1 MHLNGCGFLLV
12 DASMHTCATSCES
25 ICQGREPR
33 ALLRPKRRLAIIVA
47 GLKNRFY
54 PLPLLRHVVGPAAKA
69 GWEVDLFVSLCTHS
83 SPRFNHSEF
92 GAYWYKPTPNPRF
105 TNYTTSEFQ
114 RYFAGHARY
123 WGAHRTSLFLRD
135 RDHVVGSPPKKRR
148 FTGISHERVMRSALR
163 LWSTEVVWRWMQE
176 HGFKGYDVVMVVR
189 EDVYFVDDVDP
200 SRFTEPNTFFARGF
214 HQYCRVDPIHSHLVD
229 DRVLVFGRAAA
240 PAMLNLLTEWY
251 THPSPRLDSL
261 GAPEVFFGR
270 LAKEKGLAVS
280 LVPGDWL
287 PFFAALHM
295 RVHKTSL
302 PMLCFRDGTTAHL
315 VHPQGPCVSSE
326 QYLKISSE
334 EPDALQYVSG
344 VKLIPFCEEF
354 PLL

>member
-1 MHLNGCGFLLV
+1 
-12 DASMHTCATSCES
+12 MHTCATSCES

-33 ALLRPKRRLAIIVA
+33 ALLRPKMRLAVIVA

-69 GWEVDLFVSLCTHS
+69 GWEVDLFVSLCAHS
-83 SPRFNHSEF
+83 SSRFNHSDF

-123 WGAHRTSLFLRD
+123 WGAHQTSLFLRD

-148 FTGISHERVMRSALR
+148 FTGISHERMMRFALR
-163 LWSTEVVWRWMQE
+163 LWSIEVVWKWMQK

-200 SRFTEPNTFFARGF
+200 SRFIEPNTFFAVGL
-214 HQYCRVDPIHSHLVD
+214 HQYCRVDPTLAHLVD
-229 DRVLVFGRAAA
+229 DRVLVFGHAAA

-251 THPSPRLDSL
+251 THPSPRLDNL
-261 GAPEVFFGR
+261 GAPAEIFFGR
-270 LAKEKGLAVS
+270 LAVVHRHK
-280 LVPGDWL
+280 L
-287 PFFAALHM
+287 P
-295 RVHKTSL
+295 V
-302 PMLCFRDGTTAHL
+302 LCLRGGTVAHL
-315 VHPQGPCVSSE
+315 LHPQGPCLSPE

-344 VKLIPFCEEF
+344 TKLIPFCEEF